1 MLDYARKDDEQ
12 IKTAI
17 NFDSARLLEE
27 IYLWHPG
34 SEDVWGCFKG
44 SGVATKMR
52 DLFVDGF
59 APRLSPEQ
67 RSMGHFRKA
76 VNDLGKVLEDEA
88 ASSWSDTIQTVSVGR
103 KEPVNLRGNASL
115 SLWHHMKW
123 ISQTF
128 GHLPGASVMI
138 R

>member
-1 MLDYARKDDEQ
+1 
-12 IKTAI
+12 
-17 NFDSARLLEE
+17 
-27 IYLWHPG
+27 
-34 SEDVWGCFKG
+34 
-44 SGVATKMR
+44 
-52 DLFVDGF
+52 
-59 APRLSPEQ
+59 
-67 RSMGHFRKA
+67 MGHFRKA